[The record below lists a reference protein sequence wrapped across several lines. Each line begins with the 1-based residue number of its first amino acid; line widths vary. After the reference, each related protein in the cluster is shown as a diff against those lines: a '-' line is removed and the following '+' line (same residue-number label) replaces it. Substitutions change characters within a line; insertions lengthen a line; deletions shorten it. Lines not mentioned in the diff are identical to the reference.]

1 MKKTRFNNLFK
12 SSKKKSIWYW
22 IFIGWWL
29 ELIILIFLL
38 YFWLLKFIF
47 VKLPISL
54 FKKNKKKE
62 IVNNTQ
68 QSPVIVCPVAKIS
81 FKVAGITFEG
91 RQDVIK
97 KMVKDAI
104 SEGIIEPYDGM
115 TNREIIEC
123 GYDVYETEN
132 VKLKN
137 IRLEPTEFEGKD
149 AIEIYTEHLVD
160 EEQIM
165 VGYVP
170 KKQVQE
176 VLSLME
182 QFNTGDYK
190 LKVDALLV
198 GGKCKVIEY
207 DEEKDKDYIVSDERE
222 FGIKIELSLFE
233 K

>member
-1 MKKTRFNNLFK
+1 MKFCIKCGKELTEGALFCIHCGLRLN
-12 SSKKKSIWYW
+12 S
-22 IFIGWWL
+22 
-29 ELIILIFLL
+29 
-38 YFWLLKFIF
+38 
-47 VKLPISL
+47 VNMPPI
-54 FKKNKKKE
+54 K
-62 IVNNTQ
+62 
-68 QSPVIVCPVAKIS
+68 KIS
-81 FKVAGITFEG
+81 FNVAGITFDGKQE
-91 RQDVIK
+91 VIK
-97 KMVKDAI
+97 KMVKEAI
-104 SEGIIEPYDGM
+104 SEGIIEAYDGM
-115 TNREIIEC
+115 TNREILDY
-123 GYDVYETEN
+123 GYDVYEAED

-149 AIEIYTEHLVD
+149 AIEIYIEHLVD

-222 FGIKIELSLFE
+222 FGIKVELSLIE

>member
-1 MKKTRFNNLFK
+1 MKFCIKCGKELTEGALFC
-12 SSKKKSIWYW
+12 IHC
-22 IFIGWWL
+22 G
-29 ELIILIFLL
+29 
-38 YFWLLKFIF
+38 LKLSNVNMPP
-47 VKLPISL
+47 VK
-54 FKKNKKKE
+54 
-62 IVNNTQ
+62 
-68 QSPVIVCPVAKIS
+68 KIS

-91 RQDVIK
+91 RQEIIK
-97 KMVKDAI
+97 KMVKEAI

-149 AIEIYTEHLVD
+149 AIEIYIEHLVD

-176 VLSLME
+176 VLSLIE
-182 QFNTGDYK
+182 QFNTDEYK
-190 LKVDALLV
+190 LKTDALLV

-207 DEEKDKDYIVSDERE
+207 DEEKDEDYIVSDERE
-222 FGIKIELSLFE
+222 FGIKIELSLIE